1 MFKNYKRTRKKEA
14 SEIVSQK
21 RLYLGDGGV
30 ISEWYTTVENVSN
43 IFPFVCPLGSCT
55 VLLMDNGNAARVG
68 SVPTGP
74 LQYHDEN
81 RASCYSAGC
90 WIIQGVSSSRFTTN
104 SLEHEKAVI
113 GTTFIQHI
121 ATKVILSEHLGCPW
135 QQQSST
141 IK

>member
-14 SEIVSQK
+14 SEIVFQK

-30 ISEWYTTVENVSN
+30 ISEWSTTVENVSN

-68 SVPTGP
+68 SVPGQDPYSTMTRTG
-74 LQYHDEN
+74 
-81 RASCYSAGC
+81 RCYSAGC

-135 QQQSST
+135 QQQSLT

>member
-81 RASCYSAGC
+81 RALLLRWLLDYSGSFIIKVHNELAG
-90 WIIQGVSSSRFTTN
+90 T
-104 SLEHEKAVI
+104 
-113 GTTFIQHI
+113 
-121 ATKVILSEHLGCPW
+121 
-135 QQQSST
+135 
-141 IK
+141 